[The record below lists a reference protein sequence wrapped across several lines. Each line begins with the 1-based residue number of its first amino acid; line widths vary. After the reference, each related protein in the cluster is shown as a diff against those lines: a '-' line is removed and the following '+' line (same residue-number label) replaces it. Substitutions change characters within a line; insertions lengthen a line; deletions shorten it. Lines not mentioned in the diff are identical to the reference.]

1 MSSSIDDSRYV
12 KAMSHP
18 LRVSIMAMLGERP
31 ASPVELARHL
41 DVSLGTV
48 AYHVRTLHRLEL
60 IELVTETQVRGSIQ
74 HHYRAVKRPTVSD
87 EAWAQAPPIARHVAV
102 RSSLQLI
109 GEYLRLSADQG
120 GFERPEA
127 HLARSRLRL
136 DHEGWQAAAEACARL
151 LDELEAIERA
161 SAERLGDDPHDERV
175 IEAGVVSMLFEAAQ
189 LSGRAPGAHVDA
201 HPRERVESTS

>member
-1 MSSSIDDSRYV
+1 MTNSIDDSRYV

-18 LRVSIMAMLGERP
+18 LRVSIMAMLGEHS

-41 DVSLGTV
+41 EVSLGTI

-60 IELVTETQVRGSIQ
+60 IELINETQVRGSIQ

-109 GEYLRLSADQG
+109 GEYLRFSADQG

-136 DHEGWQAAAEACARL
+136 DQEGWEKAAKVCGRL
-151 LDELEAIERA
+151 LDEIEEIEREA
-161 SAERLGDDPHDERV
+161 AERLGDEPHEDEIV
-175 IEAGVVSMLFEAAQ
+175 EAGVVTMLFEAAR
-189 LSGRAPGAHVDA
+189 LSGKRSAAN
-201 HPRERVESTS
+201 ERTHEVEPA